1 MTIIVNE
8 IKQIFTLKKV
18 LLMVLITGLFYFL
31 FISIYISHFPNGRPA
46 LDEYRISIE
55 MLENYGLYMN
65 EAEFL
70 DFKAG
75 YERQINEANE
85 YLQSKEDF
93 VKAGI
98 TTYEDFLD
106 TSLHDEVT
114 EELRNQILFQEQVEV
129 FWQLQEK
136 KRIIGT
142 YENRQSNLKQ
152 SYAHLGTEQE
162 KRLNEIFN
170 AEQET
175 AVFSYIVFENYNDMI
190 PYMATLILISIML
203 MISPIHLKDRLN
215 RVNYLQ
221 YTSKTGR
228 GIFHKKLL
236 AAMGATLIITT
247 LQLLLF
253 FLVYTKNETAM
264 FLKASVT
271 SFNSYFVSWF
281 PLTFMNYILLTVA
294 GIYLLALVTTLIVVV
309 ISNRVPNYM
318 TLIGVQ
324 IPLGALFIGLIF
336 KWLIY
341 RMTEINMPQYFL
353 PLLYIF
359 LSVSSIFAVTAE
371 TRRNRAADI
380 LS

>member
-31 FISIYISHFPNGRPA
+31 FISFYISHFPNGRPA

-85 YLQSKEDF
+85 YLQSREDF

-114 EELRNQILFQEQVEV
+114 GELRNQILFQEQVEV

-136 KRIIGT
+136 KRIVGT

>member
-31 FISIYISHFPNGRPA
+31 FISFYISHFPNGRPA

-142 YENRQSNLKQ
+142 YENRQNNLKQ

-162 KRLNEIFN
+162 KRLNRI
-170 AEQET
+170 
-175 AVFSYIVFENYNDMI
+175 
-190 PYMATLILISIML
+190 
-203 MISPIHLKDRLN
+203 
-215 RVNYLQ
+215 
-221 YTSKTGR
+221 
-228 GIFHKKLL
+228 
-236 AAMGATLIITT
+236 
-247 LQLLLF
+247 
-253 FLVYTKNETAM
+253 
-264 FLKASVT
+264 
-271 SFNSYFVSWF
+271 
-281 PLTFMNYILLTVA
+281 
-294 GIYLLALVTTLIVVV
+294 
-309 ISNRVPNYM
+309 
-318 TLIGVQ
+318 
-324 IPLGALFIGLIF
+324 
-336 KWLIY
+336 
-341 RMTEINMPQYFL
+341 
-353 PLLYIF
+353 
-359 LSVSSIFAVTAE
+359 
-371 TRRNRAADI
+371 
-380 LS
+380 

>member
-1 MTIIVNE
+1 
-8 IKQIFTLKKV
+8 
-18 LLMVLITGLFYFL
+18 
-31 FISIYISHFPNGRPA
+31 
-46 LDEYRISIE
+46 
-55 MLENYGLYMN
+55 
-65 EAEFL
+65 
-70 DFKAG
+70 
-75 YERQINEANE
+75 
-85 YLQSKEDF
+85 
-93 VKAGI
+93 
-98 TTYEDFLD
+98 
-106 TSLHDEVT
+106 
-114 EELRNQILFQEQVEV
+114 
-129 FWQLQEK
+129 
-136 KRIIGT
+136 
-142 YENRQSNLKQ
+142 
-152 SYAHLGTEQE
+152 
-162 KRLNEIFN
+162 
-170 AEQET
+170 
-175 AVFSYIVFENYNDMI
+175 MI

>member
-31 FISIYISHFPNGRPA
+31 FISFYISHFPNGRPA

-85 YLQSKEDF
+85 YLQSREDF

-142 YENRQSNLKQ
+142 YENRQNNLKQ

-264 FLKASVT
+264 FLKASVI

>member
-31 FISIYISHFPNGRPA
+31 FISFYISHFPNGRPA

-85 YLQSKEDF
+85 YLQSREDF

-142 YENRQSNLKQ
+142 YENRQNNLKQ

>member
-31 FISIYISHFPNGRPA
+31 FISFYISHFPNGRPA

-85 YLQSKEDF
+85 YLQSREDF